1 MGERKDVNDFLK
13 KDFWSYM
20 YDGGI
25 HPGQLTGASFDLTP
39 SGHSNINSTEKSY
52 VETMSKAERAQ
63 YLALT
68 VLVAIKDC
76 TNFEYHGKHRAIL
89 EAYYI
94 ENLNNQQARMKV
106 GMSDAEYKTSKKDAL
121 KEFIKRYDYWRNA
134 RNCPELPALFYPQK
148 PKKLPKTAQK

>member
-52 VETMSKAERAQ
+52 IETMSKAERAQ

-94 ENLNNQQARMKV
+94 ENLNNLQSRMKV
-106 GMSDAEYKTSKKDAL
+106 GMTEGEYKTAKKGVMHVIVPSYRHFSTL
-121 KEFIKRYDYWRNA
+121 RN
-134 RNCPELPALFYPQK
+134 
-148 PKKLPKTAQK
+148 PKSYQKLPRNKPLFVQN